1 METTVYL
8 RNCAHSP
15 RKMRLLADLVRGMK
29 VDKAMYTLK
38 VHPKRMY
45 AIHLEKLLRSGLSS
59 WTQSFP
65 DERIEDSG
73 LVIKQVKIDCGR
85 VLKRVQ
91 PAPQG
96 RAHRVRSRYNH
107 ITLTIGNNETVAVET
122 APVEAPA
129 AAAAPVAAPKK
140 RTTKKKAEAQN

>member
-15 RKMRLLADLVRGMK
+15 RKMRLLADLIRGMK

-38 VHPKRMY
+38 VHAKRTY
-45 AIHLEKLLRSGLSS
+45 AGHLEKLLRSALAS
-59 WTQSFP
+59 WTQNFP
-65 DERIEDSG
+65 DERVEDSG
-73 LVIKQVKIDCGR
+73 LIIKQVKIDGGR
-85 VLKRVQ
+85 MLKRVQ

-107 ITLTIGNNETVAVET
+107 ITLTIGNNET
-122 APVEAPA
+122 APVAAAPKEAPA
-129 AAAAPVAAPKK
+129 AEAAPAPKK

>member
-15 RKMRLLADLVRGMK
+15 RKMRLHADLVRGMK

-45 AIHLEKLLRSGLSS
+45 AIHLEKLLRSSLAS

-107 ITLTIGNNETVAVET
+107 ITLTIGNNEVAVAN
-122 APVEAPA
+122 APVAAAPA
-129 AAAAPVAAPKK
+129 AEAAPAPKK